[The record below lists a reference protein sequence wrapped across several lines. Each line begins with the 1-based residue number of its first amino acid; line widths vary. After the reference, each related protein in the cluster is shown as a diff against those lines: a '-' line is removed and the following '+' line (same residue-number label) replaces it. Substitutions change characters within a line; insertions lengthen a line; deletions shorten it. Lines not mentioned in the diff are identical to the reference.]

1 MSSYSGS
8 DKNVTLLK
16 ILHTAD
22 WHLGHRLHE
31 QSQVAEQTL
40 FLNWIENY
48 IIAEKI
54 DVLLISGDV
63 FDTGSPSNQSLE
75 MYYSFLVKLKATSC
89 KSVIITGGNHDSA
102 GTLNAP
108 KHILN
113 ALSIKVVGKATDLI
127 EDEVFKI
134 DVNGENVII
143 GAVPYLRDGDI
154 RRAVAG
160 ESFDELTDKYKTAL
174 INHYQM
180 VAEQCKLVNTTNAP
194 VIAMGHLF
202 AMGGSISDSEQNIY
216 VGTLGHIG
224 AEDFPEYF
232 DYIAL
237 GHLHR
242 PQIVGGNGKV
252 RYSGSPN
259 VLSFSEI
266 GYDKKVIVL
275 TIEHNKISE
284 IKEDTIPSFRAFY
297 KLEGSMDECMAA
309 FPTIT
314 SNAYGL
320 TPWVELVL
328 KEPHTIN
335 TENLVKAAENY
346 AFEILKMALKKQRK
360 EKGIE
365 ELLEET
371 KSIKELLPTEVFKLK
386 CKEIGF
392 DLEHRPEIEDA
403 FNEILQAV
411 KNQ

>member
-1 MSSYSGS
+1 M
-8 DKNVTLLK
+8 K

-31 QSQVAEQTL
+31 QSQLAEQTL

-48 IIAEKI
+48 IIDQKI
-54 DVLLISGDV
+54 DVLLISGDI

-89 KSVIITGGNHDSA
+89 KSIIITGGNHDSA

-113 ALSIKVVGKATDLI
+113 ALSIKVVGKATEQI
-127 EDEVFKI
+127 EDEVFEI
-134 DVNGENVII
+134 DVNGEKVII

-160 ESFDELTDKYKTAL
+160 ETFEELTDKYKNAL
-174 INHYQM
+174 INHYQSS
-180 VAEQCKLVNTTNAP
+180 AKQCKLINRTDAP

-224 AEDFPEYF
+224 ADDFPTYF

-242 PQIVGGNGKV
+242 PQIVGGNDKI
-252 RYSGSPN
+252 RYSGSPHI
-259 VLSFSEI
+259 LSFSEVN
-266 GYDKKVIVL
+266 YDKKVIVL
-275 TIEHNKISE
+275 TIENNTISKIDE
-284 IKEDTIPSFRAFY
+284 AIIPRFREFY
-297 KLEGSMDECMAA
+297 RLIGTMESCIAE
-309 FPTIT
+309 FPDII
-314 SNAYGL
+314 SNAYEL
-320 TPWVELVL
+320 TPWVEIVL
-328 KEPHTIN
+328 DETNVIN
-335 TENLVKAAENY
+335 TDDLKKSAEKY
-346 AFEILKMALKKQRK
+346 TFEILKTSLNNPRNI
-360 EKGIE
+360 KGIE
-365 ELLEET
+365 ELLANT
-371 KSIKELLPTEVFKLK
+371 KSIKELLPTEVFELK
-386 CKEIGF
+386 CKEMGY
-392 DLEHRPEIEDA
+392 DLKENPKIWDA
-403 FNEILQAV
+403 FNEVLQSV

>member
-1 MSSYSGS
+1 M
-8 DKNVTLLK
+8 K

-31 QSQVAEQTL
+31 QSQLEEQTL
-40 FLNWIENY
+40 FLSWIEAF
-48 IIAEKI
+48 IVTEKI

-75 MYYSFLVKLKATSC
+75 MYYSFLMKLSRSNC
-89 KSVIITGGNHDSA
+89 QSIIITGGNHDSA

-113 ALSIKVVGKATDLI
+113 ALSIKVVGKAAENI
-127 EDEVFKI
+127 EDEVFEININNQK
-134 DVNGENVII
+134 VII

-160 ESFDELTDKYKTAL
+160 ETFDELTEKYKTAL
-174 INHYQM
+174 INHY
-180 VAEQCKLVNTTNAP
+180 AASAKQCELINTSNAP

-202 AMGGSISDSEQNIY
+202 ATGGSVSDSEQNIY
-216 VGTLGHIG
+216 VGSLGHIG
-224 AEDFPEYF
+224 AEDFPTYF

-242 PQIVGGNGKV
+242 PQIIGSNNKI
-252 RYSGSPN
+252 RYSGSPHI
-259 VLSFSEI
+259 LSFSEI
-266 GYDKKVIVL
+266 SYDKKVLVL
-275 TIEHNKISE
+275 SVDDNKITAIEEE
-284 IKEDTIPSFRAFY
+284 IIPCFRAFH
-297 KLEGSMDECMAA
+297 KIVGTITECIAA
-309 FPTIT
+309 FPTVI

-328 KEPHTIN
+328 DEDNTIN
-335 TENLVKAAENY
+335 TDELKIAADKY
-346 AFEILKMALKKQRK
+346 GFEILKIALKQQRK
-360 EKGIE
+360 RVGIE
-365 ELLEET
+365 ELLANT

-386 CKEIGF
+386 CEEMGY
-392 DLEHRPEIEDA
+392 DLEEKPAIWDA
-403 FNEILQAV
+403 FNEILQSV

>member
-1 MSSYSGS
+1 M
-8 DKNVTLLK
+8 K

-40 FLNWIENY
+40 FLSWIEVY
-48 IIAEKI
+48 IIEQNI

-75 MYYSFLVKLKATSC
+75 MYYSFLVKLKTTSC
-89 KSVIITGGNHDSA
+89 KSIIITGGNHDSA

-113 ALSIKVVGKATDLI
+113 ALAIKVVGKATENI
-127 EDEVFKI
+127 EDEVFEV
-134 DVNGENVII
+134 DVNGEKVII

-174 INHYQM
+174 INHYKAS
-180 VAEQCKLVNTTNAP
+180 AEQCKLINMSNAP

-202 AMGGSISDSEQNIY
+202 ATGGSVSDSEQNIY

-224 AEDFPEYF
+224 AQDFPVYF

-242 PQIVGGNGKV
+242 PQIIGGNDKV

-259 VLSFSEI
+259 ILSFSEI
-266 GYDKKVIVL
+266 NYDKKIVIL
-275 TIEHNKISE
+275 TVEGNKIST
-284 IKEDTIPSFRAFY
+284 IKDVIVPRFREFY
-297 KLEGSMDECMAA
+297 KLTGSIPECIDE
-309 FPTIT
+309 FPSIT
-314 SNAYGL
+314 SNTYEL
-320 TPWVELVL
+320 TPWVEIVL
-328 KEPHTIN
+328 NETHTVN
-335 TENLVKAAENY
+335 TEDLNKAAEKY
-346 AFEILKMALKKQRK
+346 PFEILKTALKNLRKQ
-360 EKGIE
+360 KGIE

-392 DLEHRPEIEDA
+392 DLESRPEVEDA
-403 FNEILQAV
+403 FNEILHAV